1 MTGLDYAVFQENLID
16 HAKRLGLFDKVAGH
30 EMKNGPGLG
39 VHCEIFTDTIDP
51 ARSGLASTSIRLGIK
66 VRVRTDMLGD
76 PQDGIDPRIVRAAG
90 QFMESVTNDFEVEG
104 AARFV
109 DLLGAH
115 GVPLSARSGYV
126 PQDGKQYRAMDVI
139 VPIIIN
145 DVWDQEA

>member
-16 HAKRLGLFDKVAGH
+16 HAKRTGIFDKVAGH

-76 PQDGIDPRIVRAAG
+76 PQDGIDPRIIRAAG
-90 QFMESVTNDFEVEG
+90 EFMASVTADFEVEG
-104 AARFV
+104 NARFV
-109 DLLGAH
+109 DVLGAY
-115 GVPLSARSGYV
+115 GIPLSARAGYV
-126 PQDGKQYRAMDVI
+126 PQDGKQYRAMDVT